1 MTGSTLSTL
10 YRFELRTLLRDR
22 RTIFASIVLPVLV
35 MPLILFSS
43 GFVERAREQ
52 RQEESIYRYAV
63 QGAEAELARQ
73 LIAGYDPASS
83 EKDEGPQLTLVE
95 VESSDPEGEVGE
107 QTLHFYIDALP
118 AGSRLARDAE
128 TETQESPES
137 ASTGTGGAVPGDAAP
152 GEADSEAESKED
164 RALPLIRLVY
174 RANWDASETASNA
187 MRQRL
192 SSVRRDQ
199 RFLELGNRGFPV
211 QVEEVADVESNDVAT
226 ATQVTGAT
234 LGRFATAFI
243 LFFLL
248 AGGSVVAA
256 DAIAGEKERGTLE
269 TVLTTAA
276 SRQEI
281 VAAKLLVIVTVGVVI
296 TVIQLLNLWIYVG
309 LEVIEVPESFAVDL
323 SVGTVLLLLL
333 FFLPLAALSSCLLLL
348 VSGIS
353 KTYKEFQLYFFPVF
367 LLLLAPALASMLP
380 GVQLRSAI
388 VLLPIANLSVAVR
401 EILVGQVDVIF
412 LTIAWMV
419 SMAAT
424 VFAGRATMKALSTER
439 LITASEIDRADFEGG
454 AALLPRHIWR
464 WYAGMWVVLLLVATN
479 IESMQSLRAQIT
491 FNRLVLFLGGSLFI
505 ARRYRLNLREALALR
520 PVKPIVWVA
529 VLLGAPGLHLT
540 ALAVGKLS
548 MTLFPIPQQMLEE
561 MGQSLLPPEMA
572 LWELLFLVSV
582 LPGICEEIA
591 FRGVFLHAL
600 RRRFHPVVLCLV
612 VGGVFGLFHISLI
625 RLLPTAALG
634 ALLSAVTLITGSL
647 FPAMLWHAL
656 NNGMAILAGH
666 FGLSLDQLDP
676 WAYAAGTVIGLLSFV
691 LLWRHRTIYPG
702 LRGSRRRSG

>member
-22 RTIFASIVLPVLV
+22 RTIFASIVLPILV

-43 GFVERAREQ
+43 GFVERAREK
-52 RQEESIYRYAV
+52 RQEEQVYRYAV
-63 QGAEAELARQ
+63 GGVEADLARQ
-73 LIAGYDPASS
+73 LIAAYEPESAAA
-83 EKDEGPQLTLVE
+83 DEAGEDGPRLSLEE
-95 VESSDPEGEVGE
+95 VESPDPEGEVE
-107 QTLHFYIDALP
+107 QQELHFYIDALP
-118 AGSRLARDAE
+118 AGTPLARDAE
-128 TETQESPES
+128 PELGDEGEEAEAETAGSS
-137 ASTGTGGAVPGDAAP
+137 RGTG
-152 GEADSEAESKED
+152 SEIDPLEEPAEE

-174 RANWDASETASNA
+174 RANWDASETASA
-187 MRQRL
+187 EMRRRL

-199 RFLELGNRGFPV
+199 RFFDLTDRGFPV
-211 QVEEVADVESNDVAT
+211 QAEEVAELDPNDVAT

-234 LGRFATAFI
+234 LGRFATVFI
-243 LFFLL
+243 LIFLL
-248 AGGSVVAA
+248 TGGSVVAA

-276 SRQEI
+276 SRREI

-296 TVIQLLNLWIYVG
+296 TVIQILNLWVYVG
-309 LEVIEVPESFAVDL
+309 LEVIEVPASFAVDL
-323 SVGTVLLLLL
+323 SAGTVLLLLL
-333 FFLPLAALSSCLLLL
+333 FFLPLAALSSCILLL
-348 VSGIS
+348 VSGYS

-388 VLLPIANLSVAVR
+388 ALVPIANLSVAVR
-401 EILVGQVDVIF
+401 EILVGRVDVIF
-412 LTIAWMV
+412 LGVAWLT

-424 VFAGRATMKALSTER
+424 VVAARATMKALSTER
-439 LITASEIDRADFEGG
+439 LITASEIDRAEFEGG

-464 WYAGMWVVLLLVATN
+464 WYAGMWVTLLLVATN
-479 IESMQSLRAQIT
+479 IESMQSLRAQIA
-491 FNRLVLFLGGSLFI
+491 FNLLVLFLGGSLFI
-505 ARRYRLNLREALALR
+505 ARRYKLNLREALALR

-548 MTLFPIPQQMLEE
+548 MTLFPIPQQMLQE
-561 MGQSLLPPEMA
+561 MGESILPPGMA
-572 LWELLFLVSV
+572 LWELLLLVSV

-600 RRRFHPVVLCLV
+600 RRKFHPVVLCLV

-634 ALLSAVTLITGSL
+634 VLLAAVTLITGSL

-656 NNGMAILAGH
+656 NNGMAIVAGH
-666 FGLSLDQLDP
+666 FEIRLDQLDP
-676 WAYAAGTVIGLLSFV
+676 WVYAAGTVIGLLAFV
-691 LLWRHRTIYPG
+691 LLWRHRSVYPG
-702 LRGSRRRSG
+702 LRGSARN